1 MTDVLRVVS
10 EKNISIQD
18 FPITSSNIGKLVS
31 LIDNGT
37 ISSKLAKDVFE
48 EMLNINEDPKSIV
61 ERKGLVQVSDSNE
74 IEKIVKEI
82 VENPSNKEQ
91 VTKYLSGNEKV
102 LAFFVGEVMK
112 ATKGKA
118 NPKVVNEVLR
128 KYLSR

>member
-18 FPITSSNIGKLVS
+18 CPITSSNIGKLVS